1 MHFPASLKQDAGKPF
16 ISGEFMA
23 LSGETGRRFYLW
35 MFLPIAVMLGLFIY
49 FPVFRGI
56 FTAFMRYT
64 MLNLSQ
70 TRFNGLDNF
79 IAIITDPNIKFIQIL
94 FNTLIWVVMSLLGQF
109 LLGFT
114 LALLLRKPFKGRG
127 VYTGFVFYTWA
138 LSGFAIGLVWSWLF
152 NGQFGIINDLL
163 IRAGIIKIPLGFLSN
178 PKLSMMSVVI
188 ANIWYGI
195 PFFAIMLLAAL
206 QSVPRELYESADID
220 GAGKIRQ
227 LFQVTVPYIQSTIT
241 STVLLRFMWIM
252 NFPDVIYGMTGG
264 GPANATN
271 ILATEMINKIQRSY
285 DYGQGSAVGFIIIT
299 ILFVF
304 AFFYL
309 RIVARKELTL

>member
-1 MHFPASLKQDAGKPF
+1 
-16 ISGEFMA
+16 MA
-23 LSGETGRRFYLW
+23 LPGKAGRRSYIW
-35 MFLPIAVMLGLFIY
+35 MFLPAMVVLALFIY
-49 FPVFRGI
+49 FPVVRGI
-56 FTAFMRYT
+56 LTAFMRYSV
-64 MLNLSQ
+64 LDLSK

-79 IAIITDPNIKFIQIL
+79 VAIITNPNIKFLQIL
-94 FNTLIWVVMSLLGQF
+94 LNTLTWVVVSLVGQF
-109 LLGFT
+109 LLGFA

-127 VYTGFVFYTWA
+127 IYTGFVFYTWA
-138 LSGFAIGLVWSWLF
+138 LSGFAIGLVWSWLY

-163 IRAGIIKIPLGFLSN
+163 MRLGIITIPLGFLSN
-178 PKLSMMSVVI
+178 PRLSMMSVII

-220 GAGKIRQ
+220 GAGKTRQ
-227 LFQVTVPYIQSTIT
+227 LFQVTIPYIQPTIT

-252 NFPDVIYGMTGG
+252 NFPDIIYGMTGG

-271 ILATEMINKIQRSY
+271 ILATEMINKIQKSY

-309 RIVARKELTL
+309 RIFAQKELTL

>member
-1 MHFPASLKQDAGKPF
+1 MQRLRYRAEAHFTAKGDYMILPGK
-16 ISGEFMA
+16 
-23 LSGETGRRFYLW
+23 TGGRFYFW
-35 MFLPIAVMLGLFIY
+35 MFLPAGVILVVFIY
-49 FPVFRGI
+49 FPMFRGM

-64 MLNLSQ
+64 MLDISQ

-79 IAIITDPNIKFIQIL
+79 VAIITNPSIKFIQIL
-94 FNTLIWVVMSLLGQF
+94 FNTLIWVLVSLAGQL
-109 LLGFT
+109 LLGFA
-114 LALLLRKPFKGRG
+114 LALLLRKPFRGRG

-163 IRAGIIKIPLGFLSN
+163 IRMGIIKISLGFLSN
-178 PKLSMMSVVI
+178 PKLSMMSVII

-206 QSVPRELYESADID
+206 QSIPRELYESADID
-220 GAGKIRQ
+220 GAGKVRQ
-227 LFQVTVPYIQSTIT
+227 LFQVTIPYIQSTIT

-252 NFPDVIYGMTGG
+252 NFPDIIYGMTGG

-271 ILATEMINKIQRSY
+271 ILATEMINKIQKSY

-304 AFFYL
+304 AVFYL
-309 RIVARKELTL
+309 RLVARKELRL

>member
-1 MHFPASLKQDAGKPF
+1 MGTKRIG
-16 ISGEFMA
+16 
-23 LSGETGRRFYLW
+23 GRAHLW
-35 MFLPIAVMLGLFIY
+35 MFVPAILLLSVFIY
-49 FPVFRGI
+49 FPVVRGI
-56 FTAFMRYT
+56 SIAFMRYT
-64 MLNLSQ
+64 MLDLSQ
-70 TRFNGLDNF
+70 TRFNGFDNF
-79 IAIITDPNIKFIQIL
+79 TAIFTNPNIKFTQII
-94 FNTLIWVVMSLLGQF
+94 FNTAVWVFISLAGQF
-109 LLGFT
+109 ILGFT
-114 LALLLRKPFKGRG
+114 LALLLRKPFRGRG
-127 VYTGFVFYTWA
+127 IYTGFVFYTWA

-163 IRAGIIKIPLGFLSN
+163 MKTGIINTPIGFLSN
-178 PKLSMMSVVI
+178 PRYAMASVII

-206 QSVPRELYESADID
+206 QSVPRELYESAEID
-220 GAGKIRQ
+220 GAGKPRQ
-227 LFQVTVPYIQSTIT
+227 LFQVTIPYIQSTIT

-252 NFPDVIYGMTGG
+252 NFPDIIYGMTGG

-271 ILATEMINKIQRSY
+271 ILATEMINKIMKAY
-285 DYGQGSAVGFIIIT
+285 DFGQGAAVGFIIIT

>member
-1 MHFPASLKQDAGKPF
+1 MDLPNRIMGLPKKAAGRGYF
-16 ISGEFMA
+16 F
-23 LSGETGRRFYLW
+23 
-35 MFLPIAVMLGLFIY
+35 MFLPMVILLALLIY
-49 FPVFRGI
+49 YPMIRGMV
-56 FTAFMRYT
+56 TAFMRYT
-64 MLNLSQ
+64 MMDLSK
-70 TRFNGLDNF
+70 TGFNGVDNF
-79 IAIITDPNIKFIQIL
+79 IAIFTNRNIRFAQIIY
-94 FNTLIWVVMSLLGQF
+94 NTLIWVIASLAGQF

-152 NGQFGIINDLL
+152 NGQFGVINDILM
-163 IRAGIIKIPLGFLSN
+163 RAGILKAPAGFLSN
-178 PKLSMMSVVI
+178 PKYALASVIV
-188 ANIWYGI
+188 ANLWYGI

-206 QSVPRELYESADID
+206 QSVPRELYESAEID
-220 GAGKIRQ
+220 GAGKARQ
-227 LFQVTVPYIQSTIT
+227 LFMVTVPYIRSTIT

-252 NFPDVIYGMTGG
+252 NFPDIIYGMTGG

-271 ILATEMINKIQRSY
+271 ILATEMINKIIRSY
-285 DYGQGSAVGFIIIT
+285 DFGQGSAVGFIIIT

-309 RIVARKELTL
+309 HTVARKELVL

>member
-1 MHFPASLKQDAGKPF
+1 
-16 ISGEFMA
+16 MA
-23 LSGETGRRFYLW
+23 VSAQLGRRVYLW
-35 MFLPIAVMLGLFIY
+35 MLLPTAVILALFIY
-49 FPVFRGI
+49 FPVCRGI
-56 FTAFMRYT
+56 LTAFMRYT
-64 MLNLSQ
+64 VLDLSAI
-70 TRFNGLDNF
+70 RFNGLDNF
-79 IAIITDPNIKFIQIL
+79 AAIITNPNIKFLQIL
-94 FNTLIWVVMSLLGQF
+94 FNTLAWVLLSLGGQF

-152 NGQFGIINDLL
+152 NGQFGVINDLL
-163 IRAGIIKIPLGFLSN
+163 IRLGIIQIPLGFLSN
-178 PKLSMMSVVI
+178 PRLSMMSVII

-206 QSVPRELYESADID
+206 QSVPRELYESADMD
-220 GAGKIRQ
+220 GAGKVRQ
-227 LFQVTVPYIQSTIT
+227 LFQVTIPYIQSTIT

-252 NFPDVIYGMTGG
+252 NFPDIIYGMTGG

-271 ILATEMINKIQRSY
+271 IFATEMINKIQKSY
-285 DYGQGSAVGFIIIT
+285 DYGQGSAVGFMIIIF
-299 ILFVF
+299 LFVF

-309 RIVARKELTL
+309 KLTARKELSL

>member
-1 MHFPASLKQDAGKPF
+1 
-16 ISGEFMA
+16 MA
-23 LSGETGRRFYLW
+23 LPVNKITGRAYLW
-35 MFLPIAVMLGLFIY
+35 MFLPTAVLLLLFVY
-49 FPVFRGI
+49 FPVLRGI
-56 FTAFMRYT
+56 VTAFMRYT
-64 MLNLSQ
+64 MLDLSK

-79 IAIITDPNIKFIQIL
+79 IAIFTNPNIKFVRIL
-94 FNTLIWVVMSLLGQF
+94 FNTALWVLLSLAGQF

-114 LALLLRKPFKGRG
+114 LALLLRKPFRGRG
-127 VYTGFVFYTWA
+127 IYTGFVFYTWA

-152 NGQFGIINDLL
+152 NGQFGVINDIL
-163 IRAGIIKIPLGFLSN
+163 IRFGVLKSPIGFLSN
-178 PKLSMMSVVI
+178 PRLAMMSVII

-206 QSVPRELYESADID
+206 QSIPGELYESAEID
-220 GAGKIRQ
+220 GAGKVGQ
-227 LFQVTVPYIQSTIT
+227 LFHVTIPYIQSTIT

-252 NFPDVIYGMTGG
+252 NFPDIIYGMTNG

-271 ILATEMINKIQRSY
+271 ILATEMILKITKSY
-285 DYGQGSAVGFIIIT
+285 DFGQGSAIGFIIIT

-309 RIVARKELTL
+309 RFVARKELVL